1 MGLTLTDE
9 QLDLRA
15 SIRKLLADYSPAER
29 VRAFVDGAADVGG
42 RDELWTWLSKR
53 VDLTGIGLPDKYGG
67 TGSGLTELAVVLME
81 TGRALT
87 PSPYLASTALAGGAL
102 VVIDDETACAELLP
116 GIASGGI
123 LAAFAPAS
131 MGSAEPAAPV
141 AGADGLSGTAPFV
154 IDGALADHIV
164 VEVAGA
170 AGRPEYHVVDGTAP
184 GLVRTELISADP
196 TRAVARLEFTAVPSR
211 RLVASDPTTV
221 HSRVNDHAAFVL
233 AAESLGGLLRC
244 IEMTIEYAKL
254 RVQFGRQIGSF
265 QAVKHQLADLY
276 TTGELATSLVLD
288 ACRAADN
295 EPDAFPVAARA
306 ALAYCGTAYTQVA
319 RDTIQ
324 LHGGIGYTWEHDAH
338 LYFKRAN
345 ASRVLL
351 GDPEHHEAV
360 LADLLGI

>member
-9 QLDLRA
+9 QSDLRA
-15 SIRKLLADYSPAER
+15 SIRKLLVDYSPAER
-29 VRAFVDGAADVGG
+29 VRAFVDGTSDVGG
-42 RDELWTWLSKR
+42 RDELWAWLSKR
-53 VDLTGIGLPDKYGG
+53 VDLTGIGLPEKYGG

-81 TGRALT
+81 MGRALA

-102 VVIDDETACAELLP
+102 VVIDDGTACAELLP
-116 GIASGGI
+116 GIASGEI
-123 LAAFAPAS
+123 LAAFAPAGT
-131 MGSAEPAAPV
+131 GSAAPV
-141 AGADGLSGTAPFV
+141 AGAAGISGTAPLV
-154 IDGALADHIV
+154 IDGVLADHIV
-164 VEVAGA
+164 VEAVGA
-170 AGRPEYHVVDGTAP
+170 DGRPEYHVVDGTAP
-184 GLVRTELISADP
+184 GLVRTELTSADP
-196 TRAVARLEFTAVPSR
+196 TRAVARLVFTEVPSR
-211 RLVASDPTTV
+211 RLVASDPSTV
-221 HSRVNDHAAFVL
+221 HSRVGDHAAFVL
-233 AAESLGGLLRC
+233 AAEELGGLLRC

-265 QAVKHQLADLY
+265 QAIKHQLADLY
-276 TTGELATSLVLD
+276 VTGELATSLVLD
-288 ACRAADN
+288 ACRAADS

-306 ALAYCGTAYTQVA
+306 ALAYCGSAYVQVA

-338 LYFKRAN
+338 LYFKRAH